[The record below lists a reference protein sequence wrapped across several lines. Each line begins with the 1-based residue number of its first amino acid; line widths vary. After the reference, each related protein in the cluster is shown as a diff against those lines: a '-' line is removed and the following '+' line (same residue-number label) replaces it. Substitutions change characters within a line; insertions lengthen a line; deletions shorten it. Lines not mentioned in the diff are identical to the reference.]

1 MNLNDVKIYKCDDKS
16 LYENP
21 ILNSS
26 INLLLDLPDVV
37 NRIQGTEYDSA
48 IGQVLTSAGNEYS
61 DITILPGSKGLVDW
75 ITSKLL
81 ECSPKPS
88 KSIKYL
94 RTWSNKMFYDS
105 QGLVHSHIH
114 PDFNVCETDFV
125 AIFYMHIPKDSAQLV
140 FVEGGEFNKK
150 YTDYDESKLTI
161 MKCESGDLLIH
172 PPTIPHGVTIHKN
185 QTPRLCLVFEGK
197 YV

>member
-61 DITILPGSKGLVDW
+61 DITICFWYFNIFCKIIHEIL
-75 ITSKLL
+75 I
-81 ECSPKPS
+81 
-88 KSIKYL
+88 IK
-94 RTWSNKMFYDS
+94 
-105 QGLVHSHIH
+105 
-114 PDFNVCETDFV
+114 
-125 AIFYMHIPKDSAQLV
+125 
-140 FVEGGEFNKK
+140 
-150 YTDYDESKLTI
+150 
-161 MKCESGDLLIH
+161 
-172 PPTIPHGVTIHKN
+172 
-185 QTPRLCLVFEGK
+185 
-197 YV
+197 

>member
-1 MNLNDVKIYKCDDKS
+1 MNLDGVKKYKCNNKI

-21 ILNSS
+21 TLTSS

-37 NRIQGTEYDSA
+37 NRIQGTKYDSA
-48 IGQVLTSAGNEYS
+48 YGKVLTSAGNEYS
-61 DITILPGSKGLVDW
+61 DITVLPGAKGLVEW
-75 ITSKLL
+75 ITTKLL
-81 ECSPKPS
+81 ENSPKPS

-94 RTWSNKMFYDS
+94 RTWANKMFYNS
-105 QGLVHSHIH
+105 EGLVHSHIH
-114 PDFNVCETDFV
+114 PDFNVCQTDFV
-125 AIFYMHIPKDSAQLV
+125 AIFYVHIPENSAQLV

-172 PPTIPHGVTIHKN
+172 PPTIPHGITIHKS